1 MDGKKSQRWSNVA
14 TAAQVVKASLQRILV
29 QASEA
34 PIQADEAQDFI
45 FAMNNYMLALD
56 AEGISLGYTVV
67 ANLGDEITVPVGA
80 LRGMI
85 ANLAIE
91 VAPDYNG
98 EISAGLQKAAIEGM
112 VAMRR
117 LGRVAMVSAYPGN
130 LPIGSG
136 NEWGVRGT
144 SHFYPDSEAT
154 ILAETTGS
162 IGLEDGTTGA
172 A

>member
-1 MDGKKSQRWSNVA
+1 MA

-98 EISAGLQKAAIEGM
+98 EVSAGLQKAAIEGM
-112 VAMRR
+112 
-117 LGRVAMVSAYPGN
+117 
-130 LPIGSG
+130 
-136 NEWGVRGT
+136 VRGT

-162 IGLEDGTTGA
+162 IGLEDDTAGA

>member
-154 ILAETTGS
+154 I
-162 IGLEDGTTGA
+162 
-172 A
+172 